1 MLCLEPLWTQ
11 GGEDIRER
19 IKGKEQ
25 KRREKL
31 HCYSTVQW
39 KGHNLV
45 RDVITFSLTT
55 VLQCNFG
62 HYSMQF
68 SSTTRPVVY
77 LVSNGIG
84 QHLGKGI
91 IDYQIIS
98 TPALWVLLKKIQDR
112 DSSDSLVTLAL
123 WKNLLSRCSYGSC
136 CCVMPQL
143 CNKLKRVTPQT
154 QLDATMYIFS

>member
-1 MLCLEPLWTQ
+1 MLCLELLWTQ

-25 KRREKL
+25 KKREKL
-31 HCYSTVQW
+31 HFYRTVQW

-62 HYSMQF
+62 HCSGQF
-68 SSTTRPVVY
+68 SSTTCPVVY

-91 IDYQIIS
+91 TDYKIIS
-98 TPALWVLLKKIQDR
+98 TRSLWVLLKKIQDR
-112 DSSDSLVTLAL
+112 DSSDSLVTSAL
-123 WKNLLSRCSYGSC
+123 WKNLLWRCSYGSC

-143 CNKLKRVTPQT
+143 CYKLKGGTPQT
-154 QLDATMYIFS
+154 QLDATM